1 MGMILCIASSHIVGK
16 GDVVGSGCFK
26 FNLSAN
32 SVMRGRVNA
41 IRTFKGLVVDLRG
54 IYDTKGGI
62 TASSQDTHDKANEL
76 QRRIKILNGWNRENI
91 RYIGGIVCKRNG
103 MWMLNKEPQYSYQSR
118 SMDEWEQM

>member
-1 MGMILCIASSHIVGK
+1 
-16 GDVVGSGCFK
+16 
-26 FNLSAN
+26 
-32 SVMRGRVNA
+32 MRGRVNA
-41 IRTFKGLVVDLRG
+41 IRTFKGLAVDLRG
-54 IYDTKGGI
+54 IIYDTKGGI

>member
-1 MGMILCIASSHIVGK
+1 MCIRDRFYPDWIVHYYDGT
-16 GDVVGSGCFK
+16 
-26 FNLSAN
+26 
-32 SVMRGRVNA
+32 
-41 IRTFKGLVVDLRG
+41 IG